1 SAITAAV
8 EELKRLNILDSQ
20 DKLTSVGVA
29 ISKLPDFG
37 SLAMSKSVLSAL
49 NQHNCGRDLIA
60 LSAIL
65 GVLNTSSVLK
75 AIPDSMKRSE
85 GDFMSLLNV
94 MNEILLIRKS
104 VPARQF
110 RLSKVCQ
117 AKKLMA
123 ILHVLKQ
130 ALRRYV

>member
-1 SAITAAV
+1 M
-8 EELKRLNILDSQ
+8 LFCLGILDSQ

-49 NQHNCGRDLIA
+49 NQNNCGRDLIV
-60 LSAIL
+60 LSSIL

-75 AIPDSMKRSE
+75 SIPSSMKSPE
-85 GDFMSLLNV
+85 GDFMTLLNV
-94 MNEILLIRKS
+94 MNEILLVRES
-104 VPARQF
+104 VPAEQF
-110 RLSKVCQ
+110 NLAKVCQ
-117 AKKLMA
+117 AKNLIP

-130 ALRRYV
+130 ALRRYVKFRKII